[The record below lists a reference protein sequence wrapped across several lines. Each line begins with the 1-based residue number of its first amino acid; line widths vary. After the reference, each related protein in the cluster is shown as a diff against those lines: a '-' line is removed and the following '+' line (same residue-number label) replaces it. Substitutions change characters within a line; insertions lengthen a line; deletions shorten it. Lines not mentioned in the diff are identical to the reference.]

1 MEGTEKNRL
10 EGADKMA
17 KEIDAMVQ
25 AGTGAIPPV
34 SEHEQPRNRRN
45 GADRPRGGD
54 SQRIVGQLIKESKES
69 LSVDFNKLL
78 GITFPEAS
86 ATFVRAELPITD
98 ASASRMALCME
109 ALRSRCSKRRRVSC
123 RVPY

>member
-34 SEHEQPRNRRN
+34 PEREEPRKRR
-45 GADRPRGGD
+45 GGTDRPSRG
-54 SQRIVGQLIKESKES
+54 R
-69 LSVDFNKLL
+69 
-78 GITFPEAS
+78 
-86 ATFVRAELPITD
+86 
-98 ASASRMALCME
+98 
-109 ALRSRCSKRRRVSC
+109 
-123 RVPY
+123 